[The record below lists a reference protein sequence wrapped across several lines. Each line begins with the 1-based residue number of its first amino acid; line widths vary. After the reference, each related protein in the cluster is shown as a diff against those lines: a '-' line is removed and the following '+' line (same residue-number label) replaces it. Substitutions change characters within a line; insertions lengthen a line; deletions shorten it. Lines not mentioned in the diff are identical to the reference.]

1 MPEETPTSKPK
12 VKDVFREY
20 IREAARFPWLLSAAL
35 FAAILS
41 QVASLVSPLYM
52 RQLFNIIAAGH
63 PSSDTEHQL
72 FVIVA
77 IVAGISIVGWA
88 SQRAQTYSI
97 VYLEANAMADLYG
110 RAFDYLIRHSYQF
123 FVSRFTG
130 TLTRRVSRFAS
141 SFETIL
147 DSIILNFFPTIF
159 FAVGAVGVLF
169 FRNHILGIAL
179 AIWVVVFVLFQIFVA
194 RLRQPLRV
202 ARAEADSKVSGTLA
216 DAVANQNTIALFSGS
231 EHEAGL
237 FGSAVE
243 LWRKATTRSWTADE
257 FIWSIQGFL
266 MVAINVGLLYGAVIY
281 WQKGMLTVGDFVLI
295 QSYLLGLFGQLMGIN
310 WTIRRFYDAYADA
323 VEMVEILDMPHEVQD
338 IPNAPVLA
346 VKEGE
351 IAFKNVNFYFQEDR
365 PVLDDFS
372 ITIPSHQKLALVGPS
387 GAGKTTVTK
396 LLLRLYDVMGGT
408 IEIDGQNIAKVTQDS
423 LRAAVAFV
431 PQEPILFHRTLLE
444 NIRYGKRD
452 ATEEEVIEAA
462 KKAHCHEFIDAL
474 PEKYDTYVGERGV
487 KLSGG
492 ERQRVAIARAI
503 LKNAPILVLDEATS
517 SLDSESEALIQ
528 DALNTLMQGKTVI
541 VIAHRLSTIMRMDRI
556 IVIEGGKVVAEGTH
570 DDLLKQGGLYK
581 KLWSIQA
588 GGFRDDLAEKS
599 GT

>member
-1 MPEETPTSKPK
+1 MPEETPKLKPK
-12 VKDVFREY
+12 AKEVFREY
-20 IREAARFPWLLSAAL
+20 IREAARFPWLLSASFL
-35 FAAILS
+35 AAILA
-41 QVASLVSPLYM
+41 QVASLASPLYM
-52 RQLFNIIAAGH
+52 KQLFNIIAAGH
-63 PSSDTEHQL
+63 PSSATESQL
-72 FVIVA
+72 FALVA
-77 IVAGISIVGWA
+77 IIAGISVIGWA
-88 SQRAQTYSI
+88 AQRAQTYSI
-97 VYLEANAMADLYG
+97 VYLEANAMAHLYA
-110 RAFDYLIRHSYQF
+110 RAFDYLMRHSYQF

-130 TLTRRVSRFAS
+130 TLTRRVGRFAA

-147 DSIILNFFPTIF
+147 DSVILNFFPTIF

-169 FRNHILGIAL
+169 LRNHVLGIAL
-179 AIWVVVFVLFQIFVA
+179 GAWVVIFVLFQMFVA

-216 DAVANQNTIALFSGS
+216 DAVANQNTIALFSGT

-243 LWRKATTRSWTADE
+243 VWRKATTRSWTADE
-257 FIWSIQGFL
+257 YIWSIQGFL
-266 MVAINVGLLYGAVIY
+266 MVVINIGLLYGAVIY

-310 WTIRRFYDAYADA
+310 YTIRRFYDAYADA
-323 VEMVEILDMPHEVQD
+323 VEMVEILDMPHEVRD
-338 IPNAPVLA
+338 VPNAPA
-346 VKEGE
+346 ISVKEGE
-351 IAFKNVNFYFQEDR
+351 IAFKNVEFYFQKDR
-365 PVLDDFS
+365 PVLADFDLA
-372 ITIPSHQKLALVGPS
+372 IPSHQKLALVGPS
-387 GAGKTTVTK
+387 GAGKTTITK
-396 LLLRLYDVMGGT
+396 LLLRLYDVMGGA
-408 IEIDGQNIAKVTQDS
+408 IEIDGQNIARVTQDS
-423 LRAAVAFV
+423 LREAVAFV
-431 PQEPILFHRTLLE
+431 PQEPILFHRTLME
-444 NIRYGKRD
+444 NIQYGKRN
-452 ATEEEVIEAA
+452 ATKEEVIAAA

-474 PEKYDTYVGERGV
+474 PDKYDTYVGERGV

-528 DALNTLMQGKTVI
+528 DALDTLMKGKTVI

-556 IVIEGGKVVAEGTH
+556 VVIEAGKVVAEGTH

-588 GGFRDDLAEKS
+588 GGFRDDLAENS
-599 GT
+599 EA